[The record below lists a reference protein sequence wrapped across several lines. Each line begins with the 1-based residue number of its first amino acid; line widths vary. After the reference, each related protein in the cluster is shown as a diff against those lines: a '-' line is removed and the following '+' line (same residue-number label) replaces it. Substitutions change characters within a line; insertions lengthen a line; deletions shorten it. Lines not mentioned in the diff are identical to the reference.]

1 MNWLKTFT
9 ENECRALIAA
19 AAVREGRPLTVEQ
32 ARRELDRRVAQ
43 LKRHR
48 PLVRA
53 GAGGAARDAGG
64 EGR

>member
-9 ENECRALIAA
+9 EDECRALLAA

-43 LKRHR
+43 LARHR
-48 PLVRA
+48 REGRA
-53 GAGGAARDAGG
+53 AEYAARDAGR